1 MDSSLPLVLMA
12 NRILLIAKLW
22 RTGINSLIFILR
34 SFFEY
39 VPTYQRGLIQQN
51 QALKLTRLQR
61 NYVEIGD
68 LFLRKSGS
76 SAACFFSVSCMAQL
90 AVKDFGGIFHQS
102 NCNSGVGPWIMKL
115 KRKFTYAS
123 DCDLPANL
131 PCFGIAQNPTELNQI
146 DRIEYSMKTSGFRQ
160 WCRCPIDGS

>member
-1 MDSSLPLVLMA
+1 MIKKCLGALWIPLPLVLMA

-102 NCNSGVGPWIMKL
+102 NCKLRSGPMDHEAEKEVHLCFRLWPAC
-115 KRKFTYAS
+115 KFTLFWNRPEPHWTQS
-123 DCDLPANL
+123 N
-131 PCFGIAQNPTELNQI
+131 
-146 DRIEYSMKTSGFRQ
+146 R
-160 WCRCPIDGS
+160 